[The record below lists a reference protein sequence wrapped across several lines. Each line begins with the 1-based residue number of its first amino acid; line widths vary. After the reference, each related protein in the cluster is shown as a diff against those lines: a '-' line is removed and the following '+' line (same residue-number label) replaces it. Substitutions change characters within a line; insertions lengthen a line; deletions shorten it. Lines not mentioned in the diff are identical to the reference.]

1 MKRFI
6 RFREVL
12 ATTGRSK
19 SRLYDDMKAGKFPRP
34 IKIGASAVAWDADE
48 IAAWQRDR
56 IAARDKAA

>member
-19 SRLYDDMKAGKFPRP
+19 SRLYDDMKAGKFPKP
-34 IKIGASAVAWDADE
+34 VKIGANAVAWDADE
-48 IAAWQRDR
+48 IAAWQRARLAERD
-56 IAARDKAA
+56 AA